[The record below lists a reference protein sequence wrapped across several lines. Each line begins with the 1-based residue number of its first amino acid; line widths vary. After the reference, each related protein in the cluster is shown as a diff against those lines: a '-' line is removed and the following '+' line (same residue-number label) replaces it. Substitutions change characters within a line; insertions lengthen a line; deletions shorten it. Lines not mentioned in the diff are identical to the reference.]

1 MVTLG
6 KEVTTEWRKVCGDVS
21 REGSGHS
28 HSVGDSEARIPLDI
42 SMVLW
47 GEDPILLLGSEGTT

>member
-6 KEVTTEWRKVCGDVS
+6 KEVTKEWRKVCGDVS
-21 REGSGHS
+21 REVSGHS
-28 HSVGDSEARIPLDI
+28 YSVGDSEARIPVEI

-47 GEDPILLLGSEGTT
+47 GEDHILLLGSEGTT